1 MQSSFQDIGL
11 QAIKASDPWDMGGD
25 KASPVFFQF
34 TALREFPC
42 HTVEKEHPGR
52 ALWTPQAEE
61 TAENPGSTGKSEF
74 AGQST
79 REENAAQKENPRDI
93 ESPP

>member
-11 QAIKASDPWDMGGD
+11 QAIKASDPWDTGGD

-61 TAENPGSTGKSEF
+61 TELRIQGAQGN
-74 AGQST
+74 QSLQVRVPERKMLHRRRT
-79 REENAAQKENPRDI
+79 PET
-93 ESPP
+93 